1 MTLKERWA
9 AFSPRERYL
18 VLGAG
23 VTALLVLIRYAPLP
37 AISSLTGSPG
47 EDNWVQLQ
55 KIENYQKIL
64 ARGEGARKRSTEL
77 LARFEAA
84 KSRLVPGETPTQVG
98 AALQGRLSTMATDAG
113 LNVLSSQILKDEQS
127 GDFRR
132 VGVRLT
138 LSGELD
144 GVTQML
150 SAIET
155 GPSDLE
161 VTLLEVNRKLGT
173 TRRTPTPT
181 TRGATAAPP
190 AAAATLTA
198 TLEVK
203 TFMQESL

>member
-1 MTLKERWA
+1 VTLTERWA
-9 AFSPRERYL
+9 GFSQRERYL
-18 VLGAG
+18 VMAAGA
-23 VTALLVLIRYAPLP
+23 TAALVLVRYAPLP
-37 AISSLTGSPG
+37 ALTSLTAAG
-47 EDNWVQLQ
+47 EEDSWVQLQ

-64 ARGEGARKRSTEL
+64 ARSDAADRRATEL
-77 LARFEAA
+77 RERYEAA

-98 AALQGRLSTMATDAG
+98 AALQGRLSTMATEAG
-113 LNVLSSQILKDEQS
+113 LNVLSSQILKDEQI
-127 GDFRR
+127 GEFRR

-138 LSGELD
+138 LSGELE

-150 SAIET
+150 AAIET
-155 GPSDLE
+155 GPSDVE

-173 TRRTPTPT
+173 TRRTPPPSSKS
-181 TRGATAAPP
+181 AAPPP